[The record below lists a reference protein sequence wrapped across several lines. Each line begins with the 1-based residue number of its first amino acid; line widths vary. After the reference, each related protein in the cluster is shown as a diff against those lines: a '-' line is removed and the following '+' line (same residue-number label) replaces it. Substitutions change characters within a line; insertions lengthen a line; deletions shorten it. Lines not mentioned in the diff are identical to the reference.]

1 MIAGARSGGY
11 HGSIGLVIR
20 SLNSASSG
28 KKTPKVALRTGA
40 GALPFHTPNL
50 LYTMTTNKKT
60 PGHIHVFL
68 VDDHPP
74 IREAIRDRIE
84 TTMDLTVCGETGTSE
99 GAFREIESLDPD
111 VAVVDLSLSD
121 AHGLDLIQNVKAQFP
136 DVQVVVYSMYDET
149 VYAERAVRSG
159 ASGYVMKE
167 CATTKLL
174 EAIRTAHDGEVYLS
188 RKMSSRILNRVARG
202 ESAKASFP
210 IDELTDRELA
220 VFQMLGEGYDVS
232 EIQDRLSLAR
242 KTVETYRRRAK
253 EKLGVDSVSKLLQ
266 YALQW
271 RSAGGSE
278 ERETFKAD
286 DTERVETQ

>member
-1 MIAGARSGGY
+1 
-11 HGSIGLVIR
+11 
-20 SLNSASSG
+20 
-28 KKTPKVALRTGA
+28 
-40 GALPFHTPNL
+40 
-50 LYTMTTNKKT
+50 MTTNEKT
-60 PGHIHVFL
+60 PGHIHIFL

-74 IREAIRDRIE
+74 IREAIQDRIDAA
-84 TTMDLTVCGETGTSE
+84 MDLTVSGETGTSE
-99 GAFREIESLDPD
+99 DAFRLIETLEPD

-149 VYAERAVRSG
+149 VYAERAIRAG

-167 CATTKLL
+167 HPTSNLID
-174 EAIRTAHDGEVYLS
+174 AIRTAHDGEVYLS

-202 ESAKASFP
+202 ESAEANFP

-220 VFQMLGEGYDVS
+220 VFQMLGEGYGVG
-232 EIQDRLSLAR
+232 EIQERLSLAR

-271 RSAGGSE
+271 RSAGGTDVSLE
-278 ERETFKAD
+278 AD
-286 DTERVETQ
+286 RVLQGDSAK